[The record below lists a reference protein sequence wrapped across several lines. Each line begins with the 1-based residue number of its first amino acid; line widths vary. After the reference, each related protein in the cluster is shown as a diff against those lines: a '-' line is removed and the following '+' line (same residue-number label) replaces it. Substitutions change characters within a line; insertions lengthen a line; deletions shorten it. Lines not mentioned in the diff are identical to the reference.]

1 MLMRWGFCLPQPTDH
16 RPPFHQIPIMVA
28 QTRTPKIQPSA
39 IVARQS
45 LRPPSLRS
53 PTSSMGNST
62 SKRPRPTSFHGL
74 PWQGF
79 TPFQLEPAGCAGAY
93 AAVCLWLDLTC
104 GGWCV
109 SAGAA
114 LSLFTLILMSCSADA
129 LFALLS
135 AVFIVAP
142 STVTAALGLQMVL
155 SSLLCA
161 LLMALIAGDAFWF

>member
-1 MLMRWGFCLPQPTDH
+1 MRWGFCPSPQIIDH
-16 RPPFHQIPIMVA
+16 LSIRIPIILWLT
-28 QTRTPKIQPSA
+28 QTPPKIQS
-39 IVARQS
+39 
-45 LRPPSLRS
+45 PSLRRQS
-53 PTSSMGNST
+53 TQTTGRPTGSMGNST
-62 SKRPRPTSFHGL
+62 SRRPRPTSFHGL

-135 AVFIVAP
+135 AVFTVAP

-155 SSLLCA
+155 SSLLCV
-161 LLMALIAGDAFWF
+161 LLMALIAGDSFWF